1 MTSFGSYLR
10 CKICGVVQSRRAK
23 TVPRR
28 AFGWFQEFNKALK
41 IPGKQES
48 EIILPWEKKLV
59 VQKKYLYLD
68 RAIGDN
74 NGMTHYKTFRQWIG
88 LCRTATASYIPKT
101 FKCLETRILPWLSY
115 RDFRENC
122 NSRQCFLQC
131 VFHQVILIKQTRFWV
146 KLQCDFS
153 HKAGKL
159 KPIFSY
165 FTLKT
170 IRNHDKK
177 WTNLPAVE
185 ENAWQKMNTK
195 RPAITIRSETIF
207 NTIWQ

>member
-1 MTSFGSYLR
+1 MTSFGGYLR
-10 CKICGVVQSRRAK
+10 GKICGVVPSRRAK
-23 TVPRR
+23 TVPSR
-28 AFGWFQEFNKALK
+28 AFGRFQEFTKALK

-48 EIILPWEKKLV
+48 EIILPWEKKIV

-88 LCRTATASYIPKT
+88 LCRTATACYIPKT

-115 RDFRENC
+115 QDFRENC

-131 VFHQVILIKQTRFWV
+131 VFHQVILIKQTRFLV

-153 HKAGKL
+153 HKAFKL
-159 KPIFSY
+159 KEGSLSRLWWKLNKPTCSWRKC
-165 FTLKT
+165 LAKNEHEKT
-170 IRNHDKK
+170 SNNYPLWSH
-177 WTNLPAVE
+177 
-185 ENAWQKMNTK
+185 
-195 RPAITIRSETIF
+195 F
-207 NTIWQ
+207 